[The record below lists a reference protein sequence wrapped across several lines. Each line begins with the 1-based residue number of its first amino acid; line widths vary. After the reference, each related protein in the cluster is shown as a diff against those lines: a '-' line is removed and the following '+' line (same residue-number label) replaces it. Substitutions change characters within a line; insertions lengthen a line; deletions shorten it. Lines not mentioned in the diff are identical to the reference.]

1 MLAWCYNLRQL
12 EEALS
17 TVLQTEVV
25 VDRVC
30 GRQTRMLGDGRAIGG
45 GDVIASWRQMSTHGC
60 EHRVDSQHCLGF
72 MVGRVDL
79 GYWVTEAWA
88 RAHVGRP

>member
-30 GRQTRMLGDGRAIGG
+30 GRQTRMLGDGRATGG
-45 GDVIASWRQMSTHGC
+45 GDV
-60 EHRVDSQHCLGF
+60 
-72 MVGRVDL
+72 
-79 GYWVTEAWA
+79 
-88 RAHVGRP
+88 